1 MYHTKIGNLV
11 DKETSSGLPGWPYR
25 SSYNHIVYALA
36 GLPKLYSSPLIG
48 KVVVEICVR
57 NWLDVWVHEA
67 QNFFNGF
74 FEFKSAPNWMFTINL
89 TYMQEFGG
97 LQS

>member
-57 NWLDVWVHEA
+57 NWLDVWVYEA
-67 QNFFNGF
+67 QNFSMVFLN
-74 FEFKSAPNWMFTINL
+74 SSL
-89 TYMQEFGG
+89 
-97 LQS
+97 LQIGCLQLI